1 MRGIIRKAGFA
12 LVEVLVVASLVASVP
27 VIAYKAVK
35 RGKGAVCLN
44 NLKQISLALE
54 MFSADNGG
62 LPNARFFPSSP
73 DDPYGIHNILKSY
86 NITPQLL
93 HCPCIPDQL
102 NKYGTNYIW
111 NDTLNGKNKDT
122 VDSSTWIM
130 TEMTAVCK
138 DVPPPHE
145 KGFAILYA
153 DGHVDF
159 GPKLQ
164 FPEVKP
170 QSPEDGTPASPEEEM
185 PFSKGLSP
193 REDVHTEFYA
203 RLIITRF

>member
-1 MRGIIRKAGFA
+1 MRGILRQPLRKAGFA
-12 LVEVLVVASLVASVP
+12 LTEILVVASLVVSVP
-27 VIAYKAVK
+27 VISYKMVK
-35 RGKGAVCLN
+35 RGKGSVCLN

-54 MFSADNGG
+54 MFSADNNG
-62 LPNARFFPSSP
+62 LPNARFFPSSQ
-73 DDPYGIHNILKSY
+73 DDPYGIHNILKGY
-86 NITPQLL
+86 LTPQLFQ
-93 HCPCIPDQL
+93 CPCIPDQL

-130 TEMTAVCK
+130 TEMTAVSK

-145 KGFAILYA
+145 NGFAVLYA
-153 DGHVDF
+153 DGHAAI
-159 GPKLQ
+159 GPKVQ

-170 QSPEDGTPASPEEEM
+170 SSPEGETPPPPEDDL
-185 PFSKGLSP
+185 PFSNSP

-203 RLIITRF
+203 RLII

>member
-1 MRGIIRKAGFA
+1 M
-12 LVEVLVVASLVASVP
+12 VASLVASVP

-35 RGKGAVCLN
+35 RGKGAVCIN
-44 NLKQISLALE
+44 NLMQIGRVLE
-54 MFSADNGG
+54 MVAMDNSG

-86 NITPQLL
+86 LTPQLFY
-93 HCPCIPDQL
+93 CPCIPDQL

-130 TEMTAVCK
+130 TEMTAVSK

-159 GPKLQ
+159 GPKVQ

-170 QSPEDGTPASPEEEM
+170 QSPESGSPTSPEEEM
-185 PFSKGLSP
+185 PFSKGIAP

-203 RLIITRF
+203 CLI

>member
-1 MRGIIRKAGFA
+1 MRGIIGKAGFA
-12 LVEVLVVASLVASVP
+12 LTEILVVASLVTAVP
-27 VIAYKAVK
+27 VITYQAVK
-35 RGKGAVCLN
+35 RGKGSVCLN
-44 NLKQISLALE
+44 NLKQISLVLE
-54 MFSADNGG
+54 MFSGDNNG
-62 LPNARFFPSSP
+62 LPNARFFPSSL

-130 TEMTAVCK
+130 TEMTAVSK

-145 KGFAILYA
+145 NGFAVLYA
-153 DGHVDF
+153 DGHAAI
-159 GPKLQ
+159 GPKVQ

-170 QSPEDGTPASPEEEM
+170 SSPEGETSPPPEDEM
-185 PFSKGLSP
+185 PFSNTP

-203 RLIITRF
+203 RLI